1 MYRAYYQLQK
11 SVNRKSIAVG
21 ELFISDS
28 LREAHARLNYMKDK
42 GGFILI
48 SGAPGVGKTTL
59 VRSFAESLDTK
70 FFKIAYAPLSTVSVI
85 EFYRQL
91 SFLLAADIPYRKDL
105 LFRTIQ
111 DTIIE
116 MAINQKTIPVIILDD
131 AQFLKNENFFELQ
144 LISNFN
150 FDSLSPALFI
160 LIAQPHLVERLK
172 RPAFES
178 FYQRIN
184 LKINLQPFTLK
195 ETQLFIS
202 QVIQNASASASAST
216 SASASASASYTY
228 ASGPGA
234 GTATA
239 TANAPGAKNP
249 NHQHAQ
255 HDQQGQHEQHEKTLP
270 FNLFNSQAVELIFKR
285 SKGMPRLITT
295 IMEQALIYGAAH
307 NIPVINEEVI
317 CDIEAEL

>member
-11 SVNRKSIAVG
+11 PVNRKSISVC

-28 LREAHARLNYMKDK
+28 LREAQARLDYMKDK
-42 GGFILI
+42 GGFVLI

-59 VRSFAESLDTK
+59 VRSFAESLDAK

-91 SFLLAADIPYRKDL
+91 SFLLTGDIPHRKDL

-111 DTIIE
+111 EAIME
-116 MAINQKTIPVIILDD
+116 MAVNQKTIPIIILDD
-131 AQFLKNENFFELQ
+131 AHFLKNENFFELQ

-150 FDSLSPALFI
+150 FDSLSPVLFI
-160 LIAQPHLVERLK
+160 LIAQPHLVERLR
-172 RPAFES
+172 RPAFEA
-178 FYQRIN
+178 FYQRIT
-184 LKINLQPFTLK
+184 LKISVQPFTLK

-202 QVIQNASASASAST
+202 QVIKNAST
-216 SASASASASYTY
+216 ST
-228 ASGPGA
+228 SGTTP
-234 GTATA
+234 TS
-239 TANAPGAKNP
+239 KNP
-249 NHQHAQ
+249 NPQYEY
-255 HDQQGQHEQHEKTLP
+255 DQYENEKHFNL
-270 FNLFNSQAVELIFKR
+270 NLFNPQAVELIFKR

-307 NIPVINEEVI
+307 DIPVINEEVI
-317 CDIEAEL
+317 CEIEAEL

>member
-28 LREAHARLNYMKDK
+28 LREAQARLDYMKDK

-91 SFLLAADIPYRKDL
+91 SFLLAGDIPHRKDL

-116 MAINQKTIPVIILDD
+116 MAVNQKTIPVIILDD

-202 QVIQNASASASAST
+202 QVIQNASASTWAST
-216 SASASASASYTY
+216 STAYAP

-234 GTATA
+234 GAG
-239 TANAPGAKNP
+239 TANVAEAKNP
-249 NHQHAQ
+249 IHP
-255 HDQQGQHEQHEKTLP
+255 HDQQEQQEKTLP
-270 FNLFNSQAVELIFKR
+270 VNLFNPQAVVLIFKR
-285 SKGMPRLITT
+285 SKGIPRLITT

>member
-11 SVNRKSIAVG
+11 PVNRKSIPVG
-21 ELFISDS
+21 ELFISAS
-28 LREAHARLNYMKDK
+28 LREAQARLDYMKDK
-42 GGFILI
+42 GGFVLI

-59 VRSFAESLDTK
+59 VRSFAESLDAK

-91 SFLLAADIPYRKDL
+91 SFLLTGDIPHRKDL

-111 DTIIE
+111 ETIME
-116 MAINQKTIPVIILDD
+116 MVVNQKTIPIIILDD
-131 AQFLKNENFFELQ
+131 AHFLKNENFFELQ

-150 FDSLSPALFI
+150 FDSLSPVLFV
-160 LIAQPHLVERLK
+160 LIAQPHLVERLR
-172 RPAFES
+172 RPAFEA
-178 FYQRIN
+178 FYQRIT
-184 LKINLQPFTLK
+184 LKISVQPFTLK

-202 QVIQNASASASAST
+202 QVIKNASASRPGISPT
-216 SASASASASYTY
+216 S
-228 ASGPGA
+228 
-234 GTATA
+234 
-239 TANAPGAKNP
+239 KNP
-249 NHQHAQ
+249 NPQ
-255 HDQQGQHEQHEKTLP
+255 HDQHDQHEKP
-270 FNLFNSQAVELIFKR
+270 FNFNLFNPQAVELIFKR
-285 SKGMPRLITT
+285 SKGMPRLITI

>member
-28 LREAHARLNYMKDK
+28 LREAHARLDYMKDK

-59 VRSFAESLDTK
+59 VRSFAESLDAK

-91 SFLLAADIPYRKDL
+91 SFLLAADIPHRKDL

-202 QVIQNASASASAST
+202 QVIQNASTST
-216 SASASASASYTY
+216 STSTSASYTY

-234 GTATA
+234 GAATA

-249 NHQHAQ
+249 NHQQGQ
-255 HDQQGQHEQHEKTLP
+255 HDQHEHEKTLP
-270 FNLFNSQAVELIFKR
+270 LNLFNPQAVELIFKR
-285 SKGMPRLITT
+285 SKGMPRLITA

>member
-11 SVNRKSIAVG
+11 SVNRKSISVD

-28 LREAHARLNYMKDK
+28 LREAQARLDYMKDK
-42 GGFILI
+42 GGFVLI

-59 VRSFAESLDTK
+59 VRSFAESLDAK

-91 SFLLAADIPYRKDL
+91 SFLLAGDIPHRKDL

-111 DTIIE
+111 DTIME
-116 MAINQKTIPVIILDD
+116 MAVNQKTIPIIILDD
-131 AQFLKNENFFELQ
+131 AHFLKNENFFELQ

-172 RPAFES
+172 RPAFEA
-178 FYQRIN
+178 FYQRIT
-184 LKINLQPFTLK
+184 LKISVQPFTLK
-195 ETQLFIS
+195 ETQEFIS
-202 QVIQNASASASAST
+202 RVIKNALPSTITSRSRPSAPT
-216 SASASASASYTY
+216 L
-228 ASGPGA
+228 
-234 GTATA
+234 
-239 TANAPGAKNP
+239 NP
-249 NHQHAQ
+249 NTQPQ
-255 HDQQGQHEQHEKTLP
+255 PQPQPQPDE
-270 FNLFNSQAVELIFKR
+270 LFNPQAVELIFKR

-307 NIPVINEEVI
+307 NISVINEEVI

>member
-28 LREAHARLNYMKDK
+28 LREAHARLDYMKDK

-59 VRSFAESLDTK
+59 VRSFAESLDDK

-91 SFLLAADIPYRKDL
+91 SFLLAADIPHRKDM

-202 QVIQNASASASAST
+202 QVIQNASASAST
-216 SASASASASYTY
+216 SASAPASASYTY

-234 GTATA
+234 GAATA
-239 TANAPGAKNP
+239 TANAPGEKNP
-249 NHQHAQ
+249 NH
-255 HDQQGQHEQHEKTLP
+255 QQGQHEQHEKTLP
-270 FNLFNSQAVELIFKR
+270 FNLNLFNPQAVELIFKR

>member
-11 SVNRKSIAVG
+11 SVNRKSIPVG
-21 ELFISDS
+21 ELFVSDS
-28 LREAHARLNYMKDK
+28 LREAQARLDYMKDK

-59 VRSFAESLDTK
+59 VRSFGESLDTK

-91 SFLLAADIPYRKDL
+91 SFLLAGDIPHRKDL

-111 DTIIE
+111 DTIME
-116 MAINQKTIPVIILDD
+116 MAVNQKTIPIIILDD

-184 LKINLQPFTLK
+184 LKINLQPFTLT

-202 QVIQNASASASAST
+202 QVIQNASASASV
-216 SASASASASYTY
+216 SASVSASASY
-228 ASGPGA
+228 ASGPVA
-234 GTATA
+234 G
-239 TANAPGAKNP
+239 TANAPGVKNP
-249 NHQHAQ
+249 NHQHGQ
-255 HDQQGQHEQHEKTLP
+255 HDQHEKTLP
-270 FNLFNSQAVELIFKR
+270 FNLFNPQAVELIFKR

>member
-1 MYRAYYQLQK
+1 MMYRAYYQLQK
-11 SVNRKSIAVG
+11 SLNRKSIPVC
-21 ELFISDS
+21 ELFVSDS
-28 LREAHARLNYMKDK
+28 LREAQARLDYMKDK
-42 GGFILI
+42 GGFTLI

-59 VRSFAESLDTK
+59 VRSFGESLDTR

-91 SFLLAADIPYRKDL
+91 SFLLAGDIPQRKDL

-111 DTIIE
+111 NTIME
-116 MAINQKTIPVIILDD
+116 MAVNQKTIPIIILDD
-131 AQFLKNENFFELQ
+131 AHFLKNENFFELQ

-202 QVIQNASASASAST
+202 QVIQNASASTWASAAT
-216 SASASASASYTY
+216 AYAP
-228 ASGPGA
+228 ASGSGAGA
-234 GTATA
+234 GTANVA
-239 TANAPGAKNP
+239 EANNP
-249 NHQHAQ
+249 IQP
-255 HDQQGQHEQHEKTLP
+255 HDQQEQQEKTLP
-270 FNLFNSQAVELIFKR
+270 FNLFNPQAVELIFKR

>member
-11 SVNRKSIAVG
+11 SVNQKSIPVC
-21 ELFISDS
+21 ELFVSDS
-28 LREAHARLNYMKDK
+28 LREAQARLDYMKDK

-48 SGAPGVGKTTL
+48 SGTPGVGKTTL
-59 VRSFAESLDTK
+59 VRSFGESLDTR

-91 SFLLAADIPYRKDL
+91 SFLLAGDIPQRKDL

-111 DTIIE
+111 DTIME
-116 MAINQKTIPVIILDD
+116 MAVNQKTIPIIILDD

-178 FYQRIN
+178 FYQRLN

-202 QVIQNASASASAST
+202 QVIQNASASTRASAT
-216 SASASASASYTY
+216 TAY
-228 ASGPGA
+228 ASEPGAGA
-234 GTATA
+234 GTANVA
-239 TANAPGAKNP
+239 EAKNLIHP
-249 NHQHAQ
+249 
-255 HDQQGQHEQHEKTLP
+255 HDQQDQQEKTLP
-270 FNLFNSQAVELIFKR
+270 FNLFNKQAVELIFKR
-285 SKGMPRLITT
+285 SKGIPRLITT

-307 NIPVINEEVI
+307 NIPLINEEVI

>member
-11 SVNRKSIAVG
+11 SVNRKSISVG
-21 ELFISDS
+21 ELFISAS
-28 LREAHARLNYMKDK
+28 LRESQARLDYMKDK
-42 GGFILI
+42 GGFVLI

-59 VRSFAESLDTK
+59 VRSFAESLDAK

-91 SFLLAADIPYRKDL
+91 SFLLTGDIPHRKDL

-111 DTIIE
+111 ETIME
-116 MAINQKTIPVIILDD
+116 MAVNQKTIPIIILDD
-131 AQFLKNENFFELQ
+131 AHFLKNENFFELQ

-160 LIAQPHLVERLK
+160 LIAQPHLVERLR
-172 RPAFES
+172 RPAFEA

-184 LKINLQPFTLK
+184 LKISIQPFTLK

-202 QVIQNASASASAST
+202 QVIKNASASASASRPGTTPT
-216 SASASASASYTY
+216 S
-228 ASGPGA
+228 
-234 GTATA
+234 
-239 TANAPGAKNP
+239 KNP
-249 NHQHAQ
+249 NSQ
-255 HDQQGQHEQHEKTLP
+255 HDQHDQHDQHEKP
-270 FNLFNSQAVELIFKR
+270 FNLFNPQAVELIFKR

-307 NIPVINEEVI
+307 GIPVINEEVI

>member
-1 MYRAYYQLQK
+1 MYRAYYQLKK
-11 SVNRKSIAVG
+11 SVNRKSISME

-28 LREAHARLNYMKDK
+28 LREAQARLDYMKDK
-42 GGFILI
+42 GGFVLI

-59 VRSFAESLDTK
+59 VRSFAESLDAK

-91 SFLLAADIPYRKDL
+91 SFLLAADIPHRKDL

-116 MAINQKTIPVIILDD
+116 MAVNQKTIPVIILDD

-150 FDSLSPALFI
+150 LDSLSPALFI

-202 QVIQNASASASAST
+202 QVIQNASVSAST
-216 SASASASASYTY
+216 STSTLTSTSTSDTY

-234 GTATA
+234 GTGTGTGTRTR

-249 NHQHAQ
+249 NH
-255 HDQQGQHEQHEKTLP
+255 QQGQHEQHEKTLP
-270 FNLFNSQAVELIFKR
+270 FNLFNPQAVELIFKR